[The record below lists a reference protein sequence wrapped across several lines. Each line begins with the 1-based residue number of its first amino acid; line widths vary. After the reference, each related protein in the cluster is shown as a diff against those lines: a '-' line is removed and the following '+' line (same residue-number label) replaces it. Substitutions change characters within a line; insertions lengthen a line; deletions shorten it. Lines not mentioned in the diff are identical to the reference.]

1 MTAPLL
7 SIWTVYWSPND
18 YLNQYVA
25 RRWEIGA
32 GPEPVATQDKFV
44 SDSIVELRKL
54 IPSGLMNMPRFDEDD
69 PCIVEVWI

>member
-1 MTAPLL
+1 MTPALL
-7 SIWTVYWSPND
+7 SLWTVYWSPND

-32 GPEPVATQDKFV
+32 GPEPRATTDMFVAN
-44 SDSIVELRKL
+44 SIVELRRL
-54 IPSGLMNMPRFDEDD
+54 IPSGLMNLPRFSEDD